1 MAVGAWP
8 AAKRLRNLVRGDKTR
23 AARSGEGQHTA
34 SRRWLGRRP
43 DGPGAEPSGKD
54 LTPLLTTDSLRMSRS
69 GAGPEGRVGGG
80 TWGSF
85 SSISSRTSAEGAAS
99 PLEVRALMALLY
111 WPS

>member
-1 MAVGAWP
+1 MAGSQEVEE
-8 AAKRLRNLVRGDKTR
+8 LSEGDKTR

-34 SRRWLGRRP
+34 SRMWLGRRP
-43 DGPGAEPSGKD
+43 DGSGAEPFGKD
-54 LTPLLTTDSLRMSRS
+54 LTPLLTTDSLRMSRG

-80 TWGSF
+80 TWGCF

-99 PLEVRALMALLY
+99 PLEVRALTALLY

>member
-43 DGPGAEPSGKD
+43 DGPGAEPFGKD
-54 LTPLLTTDSLRMSRS
+54 LTPLLTTDSLRMSGG

-80 TWGSF
+80 TWG
-85 SSISSRTSAEGAAS
+85 AS
-99 PLEVRALMALLY
+99 PASPRGPQQRGWPAHWRLE
-111 WPS
+111 P